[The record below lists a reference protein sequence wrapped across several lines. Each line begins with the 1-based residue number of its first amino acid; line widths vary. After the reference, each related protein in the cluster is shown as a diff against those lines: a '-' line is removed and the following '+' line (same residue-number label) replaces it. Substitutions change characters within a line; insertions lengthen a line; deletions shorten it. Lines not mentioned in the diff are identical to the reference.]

1 MEQQSTRPDIA
12 SNWNSKAQD
21 RMLPA
26 IEKRVF
32 HALTVVSRDD
42 MIIS

>member
-1 MEQQSTRPDIA
+1 MRLDVA
-12 SNWNSKAQD
+12 SNWNSKAQG